1 MLSLTSVSQLN
12 INRGGYGHPPPK
24 ETNMDDIRPARTVKE
39 SITFQLNFMV
49 MMWNCGRA
57 EEANKALASAMDLLN
72 KLEEKVD
79 A

>member
-1 MLSLTSVSQLN
+1 
-12 INRGGYGHPPPK
+12 
-24 ETNMDDIRPARTVKE
+24 MDDIRPARTVKE